1 MANSFNAKKT
11 SVLPPHTRN
20 AEISLDLQEI
30 DHQRSF
36 SMSKNRTK
44 PINIMPKPIYAQE
57 EKIATRY
64 NHFMKNRESK
74 TSMGAGG
81 ARGMAGGSGMG
92 SRSPV

>member
-1 MANSFNAKKT
+1 
-11 SVLPPHTRN
+11 
-20 AEISLDLQEI
+20 
-30 DHQRSF
+30 
-36 SMSKNRTK
+36 
-44 PINIMPKPIYAQE
+44 MPKPIYAQE

-92 SRSPV
+92 SRSPVQTFGRLPTFRETESFIYTKLMENSNCKSHQ